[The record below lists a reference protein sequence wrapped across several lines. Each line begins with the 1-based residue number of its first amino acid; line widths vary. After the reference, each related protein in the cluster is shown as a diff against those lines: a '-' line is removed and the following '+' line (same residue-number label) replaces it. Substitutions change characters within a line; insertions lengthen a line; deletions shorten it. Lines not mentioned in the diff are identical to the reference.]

1 MLFKKIITAFVGQ
14 TDTNDG
20 IKIRFG
26 RYSDAHKTLEKYDSW
41 ARSTDFFEEK
51 NYLQAYLEFFNY
63 LLDDD
68 ESNLSY
74 EAVQINKDGNVTDFK
89 INFILQ
95 QGSKVVRGFANSEE
109 FVGEVKLVKM
119 KDSLHV
125 ALGRR
130 LMEMNYN
137 LLYSGFSLDEEGVIW
152 IRFTTNT
159 VDSFAGKLYSGLR
172 EIAIR
177 SDAQDDLLLNEFIN
191 QLEAIDDKH
200 IEYLSEDHQQVKL
213 RFLKKWITETLT
225 EIKKLNAEQLASAI
239 SYMLLTLLYRIDY
252 LLTPEGTITAILED
266 IHKVVF
272 YDTNRLPIQ
281 RNLYAINQFERIVA
295 LSDTELLPNFYETKS
310 TFGISKPA
318 YQQDIKEIIEK
329 QVQAASWFDK
339 NNQEEFTPFV
349 FEYIA
354 GYCLFNYGL
363 PRPTKEFLH
372 LYFQII
378 HADFFEA
385 LDAKYTFANKDNTK
399 NGISLEKN
407 LITKRINF
415 VLKTWEEM
423 YPKLTEK
430 KPKLSYKD
438 FTKFSFDYFS
448 FIKELKTSSQ

>member
-20 IKIRFG
+20 INIRFG

-41 ARSTDFFEEK
+41 ARSTSFFEQK

-63 LLDDD
+63 LLDDA
-68 ESNLSY
+68 ESNLNY
-74 EAVQINKDGNVTDFK
+74 DTVQINKNGNVTDFK
-89 INFILQ
+89 IDFTLQ
-95 QGSKVVRGFANSEE
+95 QGSKIVRGFATSEE
-109 FVGEVKLVKM
+109 FVGEVKLVKV
-119 KDSLHV
+119 KDNLHV

-137 LLYSGFSLDEEGVIW
+137 LLYSGFSLDKEGVIW

-159 VDSFAGKLYSGLR
+159 VDSFAGKLYNGLR
-172 EIAIR
+172 EIATR
-177 SDAQDDLLLNEFIN
+177 SDAQDDLLLNEFTN
-191 QLEAIDDKH
+191 QLDAIDDKH
-200 IEYLSEDHQQVKL
+200 IEFLSEEHQQIKL
-213 RFLKKWITETLT
+213 RFLKKWIK
-225 EIKKLNAEQLASAI
+225 EIVEEVKKLNAERLASAI

-272 YDTNRLPIQ
+272 YDQNRLPVQ
-281 RNLYAINQFERIVA
+281 RNAYAINQFEQLLA
-295 LSDTELLPNFYETKS
+295 LSDEDLLSNFYETKS

-318 YQQDIKEIIEK
+318 YEQEIKEIIEK
-329 QVQAASWFDK
+329 QIQAASWFDR
-339 NNQEEFTPFV
+339 NEQEEFTPFV

-378 HADFFEA
+378 YSDFFEA
-385 LDAKYTFANKDNTK
+385 LGAKYIFSQKKDNQ
-399 NGISLEKN
+399 IVLQKN
-407 LITKRINF
+407 LISKRIDF
-415 VLKTWEEM
+415 ISETWEEM
-423 YPKLTEK
+423 YPNLTEK
-430 KPKLSYKD
+430 TPKLSYKD
-438 FTKFSFDYFS
+438 FTKFSFDYFA
-448 FIKELKTSSQ
+448 FVKELKISNQ

>member
-20 IKIRFG
+20 INIRFG

-41 ARSTDFFEEK
+41 ARSTGFFEQK

-74 EAVQINKDGNVTDFK
+74 ETVQINEGGDITDFK
-89 INFILQ
+89 IDFTLQ
-95 QGSKVVRGFANSEE
+95 QGSKIVRGFANSEE
-109 FVGEVKLVKM
+109 FVGEVKLVKV
-119 KDSLHV
+119 KNDLHI

-137 LLYSGFSLDEEGVIW
+137 LLYSGFSLDKEGIIW

-159 VDSFAGKLYSGLR
+159 VDSFAGKLYNGLR

-177 SDAQDDLLLNEFIN
+177 SDAQDDLLLNEFTN

-200 IEYLSEDHQQVKL
+200 IEFLSKEHQQIKL
-213 RFLKKWITETLT
+213 HFLKKWIKETLEQIKNLNT
-225 EIKKLNAEQLASAI
+225 ERLASAI

-272 YDTNRLPIQ
+272 YDQNRLPVQ
-281 RNLYAINQFERIVA
+281 RNTYAIAQFEQLLA
-295 LSDTELLPNFYETKS
+295 LSDEELLPNFYETKS
-310 TFGISKPA
+310 TFGIAKPA
-318 YQQDIKEIIEK
+318 YELEIKEIIEK
-329 QVQAASWFDK
+329 QIQAASFFDK
-339 NNQEEFTPFV
+339 NDQQEFTPFV

-363 PRPTKEFLH
+363 PRPTKEFFH

-378 HADFFEA
+378 YPDFFEA
-385 LDAKYTFANKDNTK
+385 LGAKRVFSEKK
-399 NGISLEKN
+399 NNEIILQKN
-407 LITKRINF
+407 LIAKRVDFI
-415 VLKTWEEM
+415 LETWIEM
-423 YPKLTEK
+423 YPNLIEK
-430 KPKLSYKD
+430 TPKFSYKD
-438 FTKFSFDYFS
+438 FIKFSFDYFY
-448 FIKELKTSSQ
+448 FVKDLKMNS

>member
-1 MLFKKIITAFVGQ
+1 MLFKKIITAFVGH

-20 IKIRFG
+20 IDIRFG

-41 ARSTDFFEEK
+41 ARSTGFFEQK

-74 EAVQINKDGNVTDFK
+74 DTVQINKDGAVTDFK
-89 INFILQ
+89 IDFTLQ
-95 QGSKVVRGFANSEE
+95 QGSKIVRGFANSEE
-109 FVGEVKLVKM
+109 FVGEVKLVKI
-119 KDSLHV
+119 KDGLHV

-137 LLYSGFSLDEEGVIW
+137 LLYSGFSLDENGVIW

-159 VDSFAGKLYSGLR
+159 VDSFAGKLYNGLR
-172 EIAIR
+172 EIATR
-177 SDAQDDLLLNEFIN
+177 SDAQDDLLLNEFTN

-200 IEYLSEDHQQVKL
+200 IEFLSKERQQVKL
-213 RFLKKWITETLT
+213 RFLKKWIKETLEAT
-225 EIKKLNAEQLASAI
+225 KNLNAERLASAV

-266 IHKVVF
+266 IHKVIF
-272 YDTNRLPIQ
+272 YDQNRLPIQ
-281 RNLYAINQFERIVA
+281 RNAYAIQQFEQLLA
-295 LSDTELLPNFYETKS
+295 LSDEELLPNFYETKS
-310 TFGISKPA
+310 TFGIAKPV
-318 YQQDIKEIIEK
+318 YEQEIKEIIEK
-329 QVQAASWFDK
+329 QLLAASWFDK
-339 NNQEEFTPFV
+339 NEQQELTPFV

-378 HADFFEA
+378 YSDFFEA
-385 LDAKYTFANKDNTK
+385 LEAKHTFSEKKGNQIT
-399 NGISLEKN
+399 LQKN
-407 LITKRINF
+407 LITKRIN
-415 VLKTWEEM
+415 LILEKWEEM
-423 YPKLTEK
+423 YPNLTEK
-430 KPKLSYKD
+430 MPKLSYKD

-448 FIKELKTSSQ
+448 FVKDLKMNS

>member
-20 IKIRFG
+20 IDIRFG

-41 ARSTDFFEEK
+41 ARSTGFFEEK

-63 LLDDD
+63 LLDDN
-68 ESNLSY
+68 ESNLNY
-74 EAVQINKDGNVTDFK
+74 DTVQINKDGNVADFK
-89 INFILQ
+89 IDFTLQ
-95 QGSKVVRGFANSEE
+95 QGSKIVRGFANSEE
-109 FVGEVKLVKM
+109 FVGEVKLVQVKG
-119 KDSLHV
+119 DLHV

-137 LLYSGFSLDEEGVIW
+137 LLYSGFSLDENGIIW

-159 VDSFAGKLYSGLR
+159 VDSFAGKLYNGLR
-172 EIAIR
+172 EIATR
-177 SDAQDDLLLNEFIN
+177 SDAQDDLLLNEFTN
-191 QLEAIDDKH
+191 QLESIDDKH
-200 IEYLSEDHQQVKL
+200 IEFLSEEHQQVKL
-213 RFLKKWITETLT
+213 RFLKKWIKEALD
-225 EIKKLNAEQLASAI
+225 EIKKLNTERLASAI

-272 YDTNRLPIQ
+272 YDQNRLPVQ
-281 RNLYAINQFERIVA
+281 RNDYAIKEFEKLLA
-295 LSDTELLPNFYETKS
+295 LSDKELVSNFYETKA

-318 YQQDIKEIIEK
+318 YGQDIKEIIEK
-329 QVQAASWFDK
+329 QLQAASWFDK
-339 NNQEEFTPFV
+339 NEQQEFTPFV

-378 HADFFEA
+378 CPDYFEA
-385 LDAKYTFANKDNTK
+385 LGANHTFSEKKENQ
-399 NGISLEKN
+399 IILQKN
-407 LITKRINF
+407 LVIKRIDF
-415 VLKTWEEM
+415 ILETWEEM
-423 YPKLTEK
+423 YPTITDK
-430 KPKLSYKD
+430 KTKIDYKD

-448 FIKELKTSSQ
+448 FVKELKITNQ